1 MECCFGVNKIP
12 KFFKKHRRHA
22 SFNKNHFRNEDPIL
36 SDTYF
41 EQKVDFIVAFGLRGC
56 LYGIFFYCVLRCV
69 DHGPWDGTRC
79 LPDFA
84 LKLTKI
90 DEVEDGG
97 R

>member
-1 MECCFGVNKIP
+1 M
-12 KFFKKHRRHA
+12 
-22 SFNKNHFRNEDPIL
+22 
-36 SDTYF
+36 
-41 EQKVDFIVAFGLRGC
+41 DFIVAFGLRGC

-69 DHGPWDGTRC
+69 DRGPWDGTRC